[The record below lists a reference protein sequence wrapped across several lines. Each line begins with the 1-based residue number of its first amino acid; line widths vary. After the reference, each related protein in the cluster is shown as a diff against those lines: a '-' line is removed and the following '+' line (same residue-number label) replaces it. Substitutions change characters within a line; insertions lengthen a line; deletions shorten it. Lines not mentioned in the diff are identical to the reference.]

1 MTMSEEKLTEHTVI
15 GDRESNVDGKEEEEQ
30 HHHKMPR
37 YTKIAGW
44 DHNNQELKV
53 LGKLLSSKR
62 ARENSDVQVLE
73 GVRLIRDAIERGIEP
88 SIMVF
93 SRVKLLQELNLSPKS
108 ETRLYHL
115 PYTNIKLWTDL
126 TTSPGIMA
134 AIPKSSLE
142 HIAPSSPLP
151 LTLVCDNIRGPDNL
165 GAIIRL
171 AAAVGVRK
179 IICTGCTDAWSSK
192 AVRAGAGA
200 HFHTTIVQGV
210 KWEEVQGLL
219 ADPWS
224 QLVVADLPRDG
235 EVEEKCEDSLACGEL
250 EKRVELLEE
259 RLALGE
265 EEEELIVGEFKQL
278 PPPTIDYTKFK
289 LQAGFKEVVVV
300 IGGETEGVSGAAYRL
315 CHRLGGTRLHIP
327 LRNSVN
333 SLNVISASSV
343 ILFRIQ
349 QVILEQDLAAEG
361 TKNL

>member
-1 MTMSEEKLTEHTVI
+1 MISTIMRPNPLIIFARERRTLAKPTSNNEKHILKHDIRRDVGQTSATKVMRQSMTLSEEEWNEHTV
-15 GDRESNVDGKEEEEQ
+15 GSDRVSDADNEEELERP
-30 HHHKMPR
+30 HHKMPR

-44 DHNNQELKV
+44 DRNNQELKV

-179 IICTGCTDAWSSK
+179 VSKIVLCTTW
-192 AVRAGAGA
+192 
-200 HFHTTIVQGV
+200 I
-210 KWEEVQGLL
+210 
-219 ADPWS
+219 
-224 QLVVADLPRDG
+224 
-235 EVEEKCEDSLACGEL
+235 
-250 EKRVELLEE
+250 
-259 RLALGE
+259 
-265 EEEELIVGEFKQL
+265 
-278 PPPTIDYTKFK
+278 
-289 LQAGFKEVVVV
+289 
-300 IGGETEGVSGAAYRL
+300 
-315 CHRLGGTRLHIP
+315 
-327 LRNSVN
+327 
-333 SLNVISASSV
+333 
-343 ILFRIQ
+343 
-349 QVILEQDLAAEG
+349 
-361 TKNL
+361 